1 MTFEYIAG
9 CDRQCPFNTDDDV
22 NDGDGECEF
31 GHGIPGT
38 MSLAS
43 PPLAGEAE
51 AARCSWLEGV
61 CMIAIRRQG
70 LWETSLGERRGRKM
84 ARIDTVGTQSGEPT
98 TTNGGEVMRI
108 TVVGEAPSLNGWNN
122 APFGQMTSQLDATN
136 EWFLPP
142 SPSDH
147 RHHHCRKK
155 VTQSHLRLPVET
167 GGRGLPSH
175 GPWNISAY

>member
-1 MTFEYIAG
+1 MVSDSGVLSLMYHPTLSSTARAFLRDRCDQSAARTYHCDVGKNAPRQRRIGPICIPENADVLFRKRLSYKYIAG

-61 CMIAIRRQG
+61 CMIEIRRQG
-70 LWETSLGERRGRKM
+70 LWETSLG
-84 ARIDTVGTQSGEPT
+84 
-98 TTNGGEVMRI
+98 
-108 TVVGEAPSLNGWNN
+108 
-122 APFGQMTSQLDATN
+122 
-136 EWFLPP
+136 
-142 SPSDH
+142 
-147 RHHHCRKK
+147 
-155 VTQSHLRLPVET
+155 
-167 GGRGLPSH
+167 
-175 GPWNISAY
+175 